1 MNVVMYAPAGRMIA
15 FATRY
20 AVITHVASSCVDP
33 SPPAMCGNDT
43 FAMELSSTSMN
54 VASVTVIATIHGFT
68 RGRHVAWEST
78 GGETLSI
85 SATVAAAIRFV
96 LGYYGLRRRFRKS
109 ATTRHKR
116 ASYPESATLNLC
128 YEPRRPCSALPSK
141 PT

>member
-33 SPPAMCGNDT
+33 SPPAMCGSET

-68 RGRHVAWEST
+68 RGRHAAAGAAT
-78 GGETLSI
+78 GWETLETLGA
-85 SATVAAAIRFV
+85 SATLAAAIWFCV
-96 LGYYGLRRRFRKS
+96 GYRGPRRRFRKS
-109 ATTRHKR
+109 A
-116 ASYPESATLNLC
+116 
-128 YEPRRPCSALPSK
+128 
-141 PT
+141 